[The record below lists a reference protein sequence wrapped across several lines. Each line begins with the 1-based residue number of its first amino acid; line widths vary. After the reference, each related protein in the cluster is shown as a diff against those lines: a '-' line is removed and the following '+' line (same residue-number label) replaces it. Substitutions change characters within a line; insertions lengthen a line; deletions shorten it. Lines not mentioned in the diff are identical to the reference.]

1 MNFPFH
7 VRDLQVDE
15 NMNYTLLMWKFDT
28 KKEQDL
34 TQLQQKFRQEILGD
48 DFVEDE

>member
-15 NMNYTLLMWKFDT
+15 NMNNISLIWNFDT
-28 KKEQDL
+28 KEEQDL
-34 TQLQQKFRQEILGD
+34 TQLQQKFRQKILGD
-48 DFVEDE
+48 DFVVDE

>member
-15 NMNYTLLMWKFDT
+15 NMNYTSLIWKFDT
-28 KKEQDL
+28 KEEQDL
-34 TQLQQKFRQEILGD
+34 AQLQQKFRQNILVD
-48 DFVEDE
+48 DFVVDE